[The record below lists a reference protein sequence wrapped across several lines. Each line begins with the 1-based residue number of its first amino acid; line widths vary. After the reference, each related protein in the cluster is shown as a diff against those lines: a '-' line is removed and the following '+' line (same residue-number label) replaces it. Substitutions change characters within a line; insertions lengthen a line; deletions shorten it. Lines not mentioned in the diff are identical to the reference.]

1 MKKSLAFAAFLLWVM
16 GSAFAADSARFLPQS
31 FDGWQIVP
39 DSIRTSADPGS
50 ADPTEA
56 PVLKEYGFTGME
68 QATYKRDDGRTIK
81 IRAARFKDATG
92 GYGAFSYYVQPQ
104 MSIASVGDA
113 GAFSNSRVLFYHDNI
128 LVDATLDHVTSGSAS
143 DLRNLSEKLP
153 VVHGEDATLPALPS
167 HVPKQSYIAHTAR
180 YIIGPVAL
188 ERMGVPVPASL
199 VDFSKSPEIEFA
211 NYQSSGGLAHATII
225 AYPTPQIAAERLR
238 AIQAAHLPGGPFYFK
253 RSGPLVAL
261 VNGEIP
267 SSEAESLL
275 ASINYDAEVT
285 WNQATKPNPRDNI
298 GNLIVGV
305 FMLIGILLVVALVL
319 GFAFGG
325 VRVIAKRLFPD
336 RVFDRPEDV
345 EIIRLNLH

>member
-1 MKKSLAFAAFLLWVM
+1 MKKFFAITVFLFWAAC
-16 GSAFAADSARFLPQS
+16 SAFADDAARFLPQS

-39 DSIRTSADPGS
+39 DSIKTSSDSGS

-68 QATYKRDDGRTIK
+68 QATYKRGDGRTMKIK
-81 IRAARFKDATG
+81 AARFKDATG

-104 MSIASVGDA
+104 MSTATVGDQ
-113 GAFSNSRVLFYHDNI
+113 GAFSNSRVLFYHGNI
-128 LVDATLDHVTSGSAS
+128 LVDATLDRVTSGSAS
-143 DLRNLSEKLP
+143 DLRALSEKLP
-153 VVHGEDATLPALPS
+153 VVRGEDATLPTLPS

-211 NYQSSGGLAHATII
+211 SYQSSGGVARATII

-238 AIQAAHLPGGPFYFK
+238 AIQAAQLPGGPFYFK
-253 RSGPLVAL
+253 RSGPLVSL
-261 VNGEIP
+261 VNGQVP

-285 WNQATKPNPRDNI
+285 WNQATKPNPRDNV
-298 GNLIVGV
+298 GNLIVGI

-336 RVFDRPEDV
+336 RVFDRPDDV
-345 EIIRLNLH
+345 EIIRLNLR